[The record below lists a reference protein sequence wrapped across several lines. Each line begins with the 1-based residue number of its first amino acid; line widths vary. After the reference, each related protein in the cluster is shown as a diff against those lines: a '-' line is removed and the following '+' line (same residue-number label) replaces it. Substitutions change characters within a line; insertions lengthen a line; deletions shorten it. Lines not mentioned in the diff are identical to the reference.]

1 MSIMKRIAIFLS
13 AASLAVTGIIS
24 CEKEPDT
31 ETPVPVESVS
41 LDKDALAIVL
51 GIDETKTLTA
61 TVYPETATDKTVKWE
76 SADPETASVD
86 ENGVVKGLSAG
97 ETVIVAITA
106 DGGKTARCD
115 VSVLEALSGHG
126 YVDLGLSV
134 RWAACNVGA
143 DSPEEYGDYFAWGE
157 ITPKDEYTKENA
169 IEIDNDILSIT
180 GSKEYDAA
188 RAIWGAPWQL
198 PTKVQVEE
206 LLEKGEW
213 EWTGMNGCRGCK
225 VTGPNGNSIF
235 LPAAGWIQGS
245 SLLEEDL
252 CGSYWAGERWSH
264 MLDYGEH
271 LYFNGNAN
279 YFDNIGMPRFDGAS
293 VRPVVGL
300 AE

>member
-1 MSIMKRIAIFLS
+1 M
-13 AASLAVTGIIS
+13 IS

-31 ETPVPVESVS
+31 EAPVPVESVS
-41 LDKDALAIVL
+41 LDKNALAIVL

-97 ETVIVAITA
+97 ETVIFAITE

-143 DSPEEYGDYFAWGE
+143 DSPEEY
-157 ITPKDEYTKENA
+157 
-169 IEIDNDILSIT
+169 
-180 GSKEYDAA
+180 DAA

-213 EWTGMNGCRGCK
+213 EWTEMNGCRGYK
-225 VTGPNGNSIF
+225 VTGLNGNSIF

-245 SLLEEDL
+245 SLLEEGS
-252 CGSYWAGERWSH
+252 CGSYWTDERWSH

-271 LYFNGNAN
+271 LYFNGDAN

-293 VRPVVGL
+293 VRPVVGP

>member
-1 MSIMKRIAIFLS
+1 MKRIAIFLS
-13 AASLAVTGIIS
+13 AASLAVTGMIS

-31 ETPVPVESVS
+31 EAPVPVESVS
-41 LDKDALAIVL
+41 LDKNALAIVL

-97 ETVIVAITA
+97 ETVIFAITE

-143 DSPEEYGDYFAWGE
+143 DSPEEY
-157 ITPKDEYTKENA
+157 
-169 IEIDNDILSIT
+169 
-180 GSKEYDAA
+180 DAA

-213 EWTGMNGCRGCK
+213 EWTEMNGCRGCK

-245 SLLEEDL
+245 SLLEEGS
-252 CGSYWAGERWSH
+252 CGSYWTDERWSH

-271 LYFNGNAN
+271 LYFNGDAN

-293 VRPVVGL
+293 VRPVVGP

>member
-1 MSIMKRIAIFLS
+1 MKRIAIFLS

-41 LDKDALAIVL
+41 LDKNALAIVL
-51 GIDETKTLTA
+51 GIDEIKTLTA

-97 ETVIVAITA
+97 ETVIFAITE

-157 ITPKDEYTKENA
+157 ITPKDEYTEENA
-169 IEIDNDILSIT
+169 IEIDNDIISIT
-180 GSKEYDAA
+180 GSEEYDAA

-198 PTKVQVEE
+198 PTKAQVVE
-206 LLEKGEW
+206 LLEKCEW
-213 EWTGMNGCRGCK
+213 KWTEMNGRSGYK
-225 VTGPNGNSIF
+225 VTGPNRNSIF
-235 LPAAGWIQGS
+235 LPAAGQIQGS
-245 SLLEEDL
+245 SLLGVGER
-252 CGSYWAGERWSH
+252 GYYWAGERPD
-264 MLDYGEH
+264 LNFQYGEC
-271 LYFNGNAN
+271 LSVDGKDN
-279 YFDNIGMPRFDGAS
+279 YLSNLWKQRFCGVS
-293 VRPVVGL
+293 VRPVVRP

>member
-1 MSIMKRIAIFLS
+1 MKRIAIFLS
-13 AASLAVTGIIS
+13 AASLAVTGMIS

-31 ETPVPVESVS
+31 EAPVPVESVS
-41 LDKDALAIVL
+41 LDKNALAIVL
-51 GIDETKTLTA
+51 VIDETKTLTA

-97 ETVIVAITA
+97 ETVIFAITA

-143 DSPEEYGDYFAWGE
+143 DSSE
-157 ITPKDEYTKENA
+157 
-169 IEIDNDILSIT
+169 
-180 GSKEYDAA
+180 EYDAA

-198 PTKVQVEE
+198 PTKAQVVE
-206 LLEKGEW
+206 LLETCEW
-213 EWTGMNGCRGCK
+213 KWTEMNGCSGYK

-245 SLLEEDL
+245 SLLEEGS
-252 CGSYWAGERWSH
+252 CGSYWADERWSH

-293 VRPVVGL
+293 VRPVVGS

>member
-1 MSIMKRIAIFLS
+1 MKRIAIFLS

-41 LDKDALAIVL
+41 LDKNALAIVL
-51 GIDETKTLTA
+51 GIDEIK

-97 ETVIVAITA
+97 ETVIFAITE

-115 VSVLEALSGHG
+115 VSVLEDLSGHG

-143 DSPEEYGDYFAWGE
+143 DSPE
-157 ITPKDEYTKENA
+157 
-169 IEIDNDILSIT
+169 
-180 GSKEYDAA
+180 EYDAA

-213 EWTGMNGCRGCK
+213 EWTEMNGCRGCK

-245 SLLEEDL
+245 SLLEEGS
-252 CGSYWAGERWSH
+252 CGSYWTDERWSH

-271 LYFNGNAN
+271 LYFNGDAN

-293 VRPVVGL
+293 VRPVVGP

>member
-1 MSIMKRIAIFLS
+1 MKRIAIFLS
-13 AASLAVTGIIS
+13 TASLAVTGIIS

-41 LDKDALAIVL
+41 LDKNALAIVL
-51 GIDETKTLTA
+51 GIDEIKTLTA

-97 ETVIVAITA
+97 ETVIFAITE

-157 ITPKDEYTKENA
+157 ITPKDEYTEENA
-169 IEIDNDILSIT
+169 IEIDNDIISIT
-180 GSKEYDAA
+180 GSEEYDAA

-213 EWTGMNGCRGCK
+213 EWTEMNGCRGCK

-245 SLLEEDL
+245 SLLEEGS
-252 CGSYWAGERWSH
+252 CGSYWAGERP
-264 MLDYGEH
+264 DRNFQYGEC
-271 LYFNGNAN
+271 LSVDGKDN
-279 YFDNIGMPRFDGAS
+279 YLTNLWKHRFCGVS
-293 VRPVVGL
+293 VRPVVGP

>member
-1 MSIMKRIAIFLS
+1 MRALVCNRRLCSNRNFFCSDDKIVSRFGTERENNRKKLLNLHIANYKN
-13 AASLAVTGIIS
+13 VN
-24 CEKEPDT
+24 
-31 ETPVPVESVS
+31 
-41 LDKDALAIVL
+41 
-51 GIDETKTLTA
+51 
-61 TVYPETATDKTVKWE
+61 Y
-76 SADPETASVD
+76 
-86 ENGVVKGLSAG
+86 
-97 ETVIVAITA
+97 
-106 DGGKTARCD
+106 
-115 VSVLEALSGHG
+115 
-126 YVDLGLSV
+126 LGLSV

-157 ITPKDEYTKENA
+157 ITPKDEYTEENA
-169 IEIDNDILSIT
+169 IEIDNDIISIT
-180 GSKEYDAA
+180 GSEEYDAA

-213 EWTGMNGCRGCK
+213 EWTEMNGCRGCK

-245 SLLEEDL
+245 SLLEEGS
-252 CGSYWAGERWSH
+252 CGSYWTDERWSH

-271 LYFNGNAN
+271 LYFNGDAN

-293 VRPVVGL
+293 VRPVVGP

>member
-1 MSIMKRIAIFLS
+1 M
-13 AASLAVTGIIS
+13 
-24 CEKEPDT
+24 
-31 ETPVPVESVS
+31 
-41 LDKDALAIVL
+41 
-51 GIDETKTLTA
+51 
-61 TVYPETATDKTVKWE
+61 
-76 SADPETASVD
+76 D

-97 ETVIVAITA
+97 ETVIFAITA

-180 GSKEYDAA
+180 GSEEYDAA

-198 PTKVQVEE
+198 PTKAQVVE
-206 LLEKGEW
+206 LLETCEW
-213 EWTGMNGCRGCK
+213 KWTEMNGCRGYK

-245 SLLEEDL
+245 SLLEEGS
-252 CGSYWAGERWSH
+252 CGSYWTDERWSH
-264 MLDYGEH
+264 MLDVGEH
-271 LYFNGNAN
+271 LYFNGDAN

-293 VRPVVGL
+293 VRPVVGP

>member
-1 MSIMKRIAIFLS
+1 MKRIAIFLS
-13 AASLAVTGIIS
+13 AASLAVTGMIS

-31 ETPVPVESVS
+31 EAPVPVESVS
-41 LDKDALAIVL
+41 LDKNALAFVL

-97 ETVIVAITA
+97 ETVIFAITV

-157 ITPKDEYTKENA
+157 ITPKDEYTEENV
-169 IEIDNDILSIT
+169 IGIDNDIISIT
-180 GSKEYDAA
+180 GSEEYDAA

-213 EWTGMNGCRGCK
+213 EWTEMNGCRGYK

-245 SLLEEDL
+245 SLLEEGS
-252 CGSYWAGERWSH
+252 CGSYWTGERPD
-264 MLDYGEH
+264 LNFQYGEC
-271 LYFNGNAN
+271 LSVDGKDN
-279 YFDNIGMPRFDGAS
+279 YLTNPWKQRFCGVS
-293 VRPVVGL
+293 VRPVVGP